1 MDKIISRGKFVKD
14 VLPGLKA
21 QGRKIVFTNGCF
33 DVLHVGH
40 TRYLKR
46 ARDCGDILIIGLN
59 TDGSVQKLK
68 GPERPLVSE
77 DERAEV
83 LACLE
88 FVDYVIKFDE
98 DTPALLIDSIVPDV
112 LVKGG
117 DYNADDVVG
126 AKTVRDAGGCVEI
139 IPFVEGRSSSGLIE
153 KIKKL

>member
-1 MDKIISRGKFVKD
+1 MNKAISRDDFISN
-14 VLPGLKA
+14 VLPSLKS
-21 QGRKIVFTNGCF
+21 QDKTIVFTNGCF

-40 TRYLKR
+40 TRYLKQ
-46 ARDCGDILIIGLN
+46 ARDCGDLLIIGLN
-59 TDGSVQKLK
+59 TDSSVRKLK
-68 GPERPLVSE
+68 GPTRPLVSE

-98 DTPALLIDSIVPDV
+98 DTPALLIDSIVPNV

-117 DYNADDVVG
+117 DYKADDVVG
-126 AKTVRDAGGCVEI
+126 AKTVRDAGGRVEI
-139 IPFVEGRSSSGLIE
+139 VPFVEGHSSSGLIE

>member
-1 MDKIISRGKFVKD
+1 MDKTISRDEFVSR
-14 VLPGLKA
+14 VLPGLRRSHK
-21 QGRKIVFTNGCF
+21 KIAFTNGCF

-40 TRYLKR
+40 TRYLRQAR
-46 ARDCGDILIIGLN
+46 ACGDVLVIGLN
-59 TDGSVQKLK
+59 TDASVRRLK

-77 DERAEV
+77 DERAEI

-117 DYNADDVVG
+117 DYRADDVVG
-126 AKTVRDAGGCVEI
+126 AKTVRETGGRVEI
-139 IPFVEGRSSSGLIE
+139 IPFVEGRSSTGLLA
-153 KIKKL
+153 KLKTL